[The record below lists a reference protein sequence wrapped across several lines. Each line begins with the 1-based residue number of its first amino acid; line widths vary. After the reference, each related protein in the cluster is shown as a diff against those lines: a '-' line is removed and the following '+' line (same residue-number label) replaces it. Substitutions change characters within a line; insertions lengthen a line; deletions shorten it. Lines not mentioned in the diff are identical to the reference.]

1 MFKYFCSLRVYRQ
14 ILLINT
20 FVVRRIRILARNK
33 VILEGNKV
41 LTTIYTQLRFPKMR
55 NNQVLISIEY
65 IRNVS

>member
-1 MFKYFCSLRVYRQ
+1 MILVHRQ

-20 FVVRRIRILARNK
+20 FVRRIRILARYK